1 LPEPPRGDPR
11 ASLHRKPRH
20 GEVSEWLKEH
30 AWKAC
35 SREIVT
41 WVRIPPSPPRTARY
55 LLRRVGNYET
65 LPNVPAAPHASESIS
80 YRMPYYSQNGRLAY
94 FAAYKD
100 HCSFHWISAE
110 DKRTFA
116 KELAAQKV
124 VGSTLQIPR
133 GKKVPA
139 TLIRK
144 IVRSRTKRNESRR
157 KK

>member
-1 LPEPPRGDPR
+1 M
-11 ASLHRKPRH
+11 RKH
-20 GEVSEWLKEH
+20 GGRMKKE
-30 AWKAC
+30 A
-35 SREIVT
+35 ENVDDYIT
-41 WVRIPPSPPRTARY
+41 GSPDWAR
-55 LLRRVGNYET
+55 ET
-65 LPNVPAAPHASESIS
+65 LRELRKAIRTAAPHASESIS

-144 IVRSRTKRNESRR
+144 IVRSRIKRNESRR